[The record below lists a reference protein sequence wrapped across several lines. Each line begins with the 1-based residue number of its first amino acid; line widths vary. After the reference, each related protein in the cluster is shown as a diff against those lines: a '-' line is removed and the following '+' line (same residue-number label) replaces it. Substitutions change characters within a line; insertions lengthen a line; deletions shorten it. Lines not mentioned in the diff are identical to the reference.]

1 LTFYLKLNCFLF
13 QSEPKHYLVHSLEAM
28 EANPELWDY
37 YFNDFISHAL
47 HLEDSCRFE
56 DITQQILKAFFSKL
70 YQEAMLERVVQLHV
84 YNNMYHLN
92 LAKMATVL
100 RTLNRIQHAARP
112 ASSTLSL
119 VDAQETQHSVGTPEH
134 QTAFVVGHLFN
145 ALVGAAFG
153 SAESSTSPALVTNP
167 DKIQMWYKAY
177 RLVLSSTC
185 S

>member
-1 LTFYLKLNCFLF
+1 
-13 QSEPKHYLVHSLEAM
+13 M

-37 YFNDFISHAL
+37 YFNDFIAHTL
-47 HLEDSCRFE
+47 HLEASGRFE
-56 DITQQILKAFFSKL
+56 GITQQILKAFFSQL
-70 YQEAMLERVVQLHV
+70 YQEATLERVVQLHV
-84 YNNMYHLN
+84 YINIYHLE

-100 RTLNRIQHAARP
+100 RPLNRIQRVAKSAP
-112 ASSTLSL
+112 NALSPLVASPTREL
-119 VDAQETQHSVGTPEH
+119 VDIVQKTQHPLGTPEH
-134 QTAFVVGHLFN
+134 LTAFVVGHLFN